1 MLMSK
6 TILLTPSS
14 PGPSE
19 PCMAHAVPASA
30 HGPESIA
37 GRDAVGH
44 DGQGDETAEAEAEAA
59 AAAGLNPAILGSA
72 PDPKHLCCHCCLLL
86 RTPVQ
91 TQCGHRYCQACLAQ
105 LVRQRHV
112 TCAKCTDENVFD
124 PHLSILDD
132 TKAFHDRAA
141 QREIDCL
148 SARCINEGCPW
159 TGTVKEYWSL
169 HEELCEFSTLPCPF
183 QDVGC
188 TAKVSRGELSRH
200 EETAVPLH
208 LRLLL
213 APLASLR
220 SALLVPDRFALENGD
235 AGAVPQRVGTVDS
248 RVRKLE
254 ELLDRLN
261 INGGDGGGGSGG
273 WNKADSGINSASLAS
288 ISPRRG
294 QAGAAK
300 GGRKKGAAAAAAAAA
315 PAGGGAEEEAG
326 AVVLGRLARVE
337 RMLTAFENIVK
348 VLDRETERVAVAQRE
363 TERQRRE
370 EQQQLHAAQAK
381 MREVERQLAAKEA
394 ALAELRGRL
403 LSLEAATFDGVF
415 LWKISS
421 FRQRSRDASEG
432 RNLAFYS
439 PAFYTSQH
447 GYKMC
452 LRLYPNGDGAGRGT
466 HLSLFFVIMK
476 GDHDALLP
484 WPFKYKVTMM
494 LLDQDRREHV
504 IDAFRP
510 DVTSSSFQ
518 RPVGELNVASGC
530 PLFCPLARLQ
540 GQQRQAYVRDD
551 TIFIRCIVET
561 DGV

>member
-1 MLMSK
+1 MIRRIPTAAPRRVKRRVLR
-6 TILLTPSS
+6 
-14 PGPSE
+14 
-19 PCMAHAVPASA
+19 
-30 HGPESIA
+30 A
-37 GRDAVGH
+37 G
-44 DGQGDETAEAEAEAA
+44 
-59 AAAGLNPAILGSA
+59 
-72 PDPKHLCCHCCLLL
+72 
-86 RTPVQ
+86 
-91 TQCGHRYCQACLAQ
+91 
-105 LVRQRHV
+105 
-112 TCAKCTDENVFD
+112 
-124 PHLSILDD
+124 
-132 TKAFHDRAA
+132 
-141 QREIDCL
+141 
-148 SARCINEGCPW
+148 IN
-159 TGTVKEYWSL
+159 SL

-188 TAKVSRGELSRH
+188 TAKVSRRELSRH

-294 QAGAAK
+294 K
-300 GGRKKGAAAAAAAAA
+300 
-315 PAGGGAEEEAG
+315 PALRRAVARRERRRGGGGAAG
-326 AVVLGRLARVE
+326 RGGGGGWCGGAGRLARVE

-348 VLDRETERVAVAQRE
+348 VLDRETERGAVAQRE

-381 MREVERQLAAKEA
+381 VAAVAVAIVAAIATTISIITTVSTISIATINTISIATTTATVTAVLLSACSPRAQMREVERQLAAKEA

-439 PAFYTSQH
+439 PGGPPPIPTAVPSSSSSSALST
-447 GYKMC
+447 
-452 LRLYPNGDGAGRGT
+452 PAPAAGCFG
-466 HLSLFFVIMK
+466 
-476 GDHDALLP
+476 
-484 WPFKYKVTMM
+484 VTMM